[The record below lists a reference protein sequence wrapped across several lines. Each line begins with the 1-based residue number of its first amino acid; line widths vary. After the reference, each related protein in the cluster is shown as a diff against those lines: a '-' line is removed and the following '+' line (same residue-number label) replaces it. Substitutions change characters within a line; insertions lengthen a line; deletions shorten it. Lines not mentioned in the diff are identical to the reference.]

1 MAKSDGD
8 RVSKW
13 SKKNKRN
20 HVTVE
25 RLDFLGIKELFYE
38 GEDNKSHSSY
48 GVKTRD
54 VTLVMTE
61 MPRIKMDS

>member
-1 MAKSDGD
+1 MSSSRESPNLRLVAKSDGD
-8 RVSKW
+8 RMSKW

-20 HVTVE
+20 RVTIE

-48 GVKTRD
+48 
-54 VTLVMTE
+54 
-61 MPRIKMDS
+61 